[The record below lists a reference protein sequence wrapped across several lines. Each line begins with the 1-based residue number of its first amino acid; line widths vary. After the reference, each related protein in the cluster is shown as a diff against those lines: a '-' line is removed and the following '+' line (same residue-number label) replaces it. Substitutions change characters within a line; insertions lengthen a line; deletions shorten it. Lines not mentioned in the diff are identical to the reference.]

1 MNENIDRCEAEL
13 AHEDKV
19 QRAKSLLPD
28 DDMLFELSEADM
40 ARIGLR
46 LELSEFFKLFGDST
60 RIKILETLNGS
71 ELCVCDISA
80 VVGVSQSGVSH
91 QLRLLRQNRLVK
103 ATKVGKESYYTLDD
117 EHIGDIIKIGMN
129 HINERRAGI

>member
-1 MNENIDRCEAEL
+1 MDENKDMCEIDL
-13 AHEDKV
+13 THDDKV
-19 QRAKSLLPD
+19 ERAKSLLPD
-28 DDMLFELSEADM
+28 DDMLF
-40 ARIGLR
+40 
-46 LELSEFFKLFGDST
+46 ELSEFFKLFGDST

-103 ATKVGKESYYTLDD
+103 STRVGKENYYTLDD

-129 HINERRAGI
+129 HINERRGNI

>member
-1 MNENIDRCEAEL
+1 MDENRDMCEIDL
-13 AHEDKV
+13 THEDKV
-19 QRAKSLLPD
+19 ERAKSLLPD
-28 DDMLFELSEADM
+28 DDMLFD
-40 ARIGLR
+40 
-46 LELSEFFKLFGDST
+46 LSEFFKLFGDST

-103 ATKVGKESYYTLDD
+103 STRVGKENYYTLDD

-129 HINERRAGI
+129 HINERRGSL

>member
-1 MNENIDRCEAEL
+1 MYENKDMCEIDRT
-13 AHEDKV
+13 HEDKV
-19 QRAKSLLPD
+19 ERAKSLLPD
-28 DDMLFELSEADM
+28 DDMLFD
-40 ARIGLR
+40 
-46 LELSEFFKLFGDST
+46 LSEFFKLFGDST

-103 ATKVGKESYYTLDD
+103 STRVGKENYYTLDD

-129 HINERRAGI
+129 HINERRGNI

>member
-1 MNENIDRCEAEL
+1 MEINPDLCEIDL
-13 AHEDKV
+13 THDDKV
-19 QRAKSLLPD
+19 ERAKSLLPD
-28 DDMLFELSEADM
+28 DDMLF
-40 ARIGLR
+40 
-46 LELSEFFKLFGDST
+46 ELSEFFKLFGDST

-71 ELCVCDISA
+71 ELCVCDISE

-103 ATKVGKESYYTLDD
+103 STRVGKENYYTLDD

-129 HINERRAGI
+129 HINERRGSI

>member
-1 MNENIDRCEAEL
+1 MDENRDMCEIDL
-13 AHEDKV
+13 THDDKV
-19 QRAKSLLPD
+19 ERAKSLLPD
-28 DDMLFELSEADM
+28 DDMLF
-40 ARIGLR
+40 
-46 LELSEFFKLFGDST
+46 ELSEFFKLFGDST

-103 ATKVGKESYYTLDD
+103 STRVGKENYYTLDD

-129 HINERRAGI
+129 HINERRGNI

>member
-1 MNENIDRCEAEL
+1 MTDIKNSGGDAVTDRCEEAVT
-13 AHEDKV
+13 HSDKV
-19 QRAKSLLPD
+19 ERARSLLPD
-28 DDMLFELSEADM
+28 DDMLF
-40 ARIGLR
+40 
-46 LELSEFFKLFGDST
+46 ELSEFFKLFGDST

-103 ATKVGKESYYTLDD
+103 TTKAGKENYYTLDD

-129 HINERRAGI
+129 HINERRAGL

>member
-1 MNENIDRCEAEL
+1 MDENKDMCEIDQT
-13 AHEDKV
+13 HEDKV
-19 QRAKSLLPD
+19 ERAKSLLPD
-28 DDMLFELSEADM
+28 DDMLF
-40 ARIGLR
+40 
-46 LELSEFFKLFGDST
+46 ELSEFFKLFGDST

-103 ATKVGKESYYTLDD
+103 STRVGKENYYTLDD

-129 HINERRAGI
+129 HINERRGNI

>member
-28 DDMLFELSEADM
+28 DDMLF
-40 ARIGLR
+40 
-46 LELSEFFKLFGDST
+46 ELSEFFKLFGDST

>member
-1 MNENIDRCEAEL
+1 MEDFTDKCEVEL
-13 AHEDKV
+13 THEDKV
-19 QRAKSLLPD
+19 ERAKSLLPD
-28 DDMLFELSEADM
+28 DDMLFD
-40 ARIGLR
+40 
-46 LELSEFFKLFGDST
+46 LSEFFKLFGDST
-60 RIKILETLNGS
+60 RIKILETLSGS

-103 ATKVGKESYYTLDD
+103 TTKAGKETYYTLDD

-129 HINERRAGI
+129 HITERRAGA

>member
-1 MNENIDRCEAEL
+1 MDENMERCEVEL
-13 AHEDKV
+13 THGDKV
-19 QRAKSLLPD
+19 ERAKSLLPD
-28 DDMLFELSEADM
+28 DDMLF
-40 ARIGLR
+40 
-46 LELSEFFKLFGDST
+46 ELSEFFKLFGDST
-60 RIKILETLNGS
+60 RIKILETLSGS

-103 ATKVGKESYYTLDD
+103 TTKAGKETYYTLDD

-129 HINERRAGI
+129 HITERRAGI

>member
-1 MNENIDRCEAEL
+1 MDENKDMCEIDQT
-13 AHEDKV
+13 HEDKV
-19 QRAKSLLPD
+19 ERAKSLLPD
-28 DDMLFELSEADM
+28 DDMLF
-40 ARIGLR
+40 
-46 LELSEFFKLFGDST
+46 ELSEFFKLFGDST

-91 QLRLLRQNRLVK
+91 QLRLLRQNHLVK
-103 ATKVGKESYYTLDD
+103 STRVGKENYYTLDD

-129 HINERRAGI
+129 HINERRGNI

>member
-1 MNENIDRCEAEL
+1 MPDINNDMTDRCEEL
-13 AHEDKV
+13 ITHEDKV
-19 QRAKSLLPD
+19 ERAKSLLPD
-28 DDMLFELSEADM
+28 DDMLF
-40 ARIGLR
+40 
-46 LELSEFFKLFGDST
+46 ELSEFFKLFGDST

-103 ATKVGKESYYTLDD
+103 TTKIGKESYYTLDD

-129 HINERRAGI
+129 HINERRAGL

>member
-1 MNENIDRCEAEL
+1 MDEFISEVSETNSESTDHI
-13 AHEDKV
+13 DKV
-19 QRAKSLLPD
+19 ERAKSLLPD
-28 DDMLFELSEADM
+28 DDMLFD
-40 ARIGLR
+40 
-46 LELSEFFKLFGDST
+46 LSEFFKLFGDST

-103 ATKVGKESYYTLDD
+103 ATKSGKETYYTLDD

-129 HINERRAGI
+129 HINERRGNL

>member
-1 MNENIDRCEAEL
+1 MTDNYSNLEENNVDRCEETVT
-13 AHEDKV
+13 HGDKV
-19 QRAKSLLPD
+19 ERAKSLLPD
-28 DDMLFELSEADM
+28 DDMLF
-40 ARIGLR
+40 
-46 LELSEFFKLFGDST
+46 ELSEFFKLFGDST

-103 ATKVGKESYYTLDD
+103 TTKVGKESYYTLDD

-129 HINERRAGI
+129 HINERRAGL

>member
-1 MNENIDRCEAEL
+1 MPDINNDLTDRCEEL
-13 AHEDKV
+13 ITHEDKV
-19 QRAKSLLPD
+19 ERAKSLLPD
-28 DDMLFELSEADM
+28 DDMLF
-40 ARIGLR
+40 
-46 LELSEFFKLFGDST
+46 ELSEFFKLFGDST

-103 ATKVGKESYYTLDD
+103 TTKIGKESYYTLDD

-129 HINERRAGI
+129 HINERRAGL